1 MKVQDKAFYSLGIA
15 VAALAGLLAAV
26 PPRGVHNEWISPPYI
41 SGATLPAMLNSL
53 DTTCGNVRRCTDFE
67 FNDMVS
73 DLQKQW
79 AITPQWVRS
88 ECAANATVPSMERC
102 IVNRTRAW
110 LGKNANRQ
118 APWVRPDALGAV
130 AQYSGT

>member
-1 MKVQDKAFYSLGIA
+1 MKIQHNLLYGLGIA
-15 VAALAGLLAAV
+15 VAALAGLLAVV
-26 PPRGVHNEWISPPYI
+26 PPPGVHNEWISPPYI

-53 DTTCGNVRRCTDFE
+53 DTTCGNRSRCTDLE

-88 ECAANATVPSMERC
+88 ECAGNATVPSMEGC
-102 IVNRTRAW
+102 IVSRTRAW

-118 APWVRPDALGAV
+118 APWVRSDTLGAV
-130 AQYSGT
+130 ARYSGR